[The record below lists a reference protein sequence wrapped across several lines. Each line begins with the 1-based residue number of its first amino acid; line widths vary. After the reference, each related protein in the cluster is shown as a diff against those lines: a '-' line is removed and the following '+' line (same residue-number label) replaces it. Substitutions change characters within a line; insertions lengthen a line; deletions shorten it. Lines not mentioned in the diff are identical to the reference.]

1 MSALD
6 MDGFI
11 DDDFKSVV
19 ANKYGQSGARDAKGR
34 WVGNAEDP
42 VKPYDVNLQPLT
54 EKELINIGAGGE
66 RIQDFRKFYVN
77 KGDLYSLTPQDEW
90 EFITPDL
97 DGIRFT
103 VYMLDNRPW
112 RNYCKCVVA
121 KNDR

>member
-11 DDDFKSVV
+11 DDDFVSVQ
-19 ANKYGQSGARDAKGR
+19 ATRYKQSGSRDAKGK
-34 WVGNAEDP
+34 WVAGSEVASQH
-42 VKPYDVNLQPLT
+42 KINLQPLSD
-54 EKELINIGAGGE
+54 KELTNLGAGGE

-90 EFITPDL
+90 KFNTPDL
-97 DGIRFT
+97 DGVRFT

-121 KNDR
+121 RNDR